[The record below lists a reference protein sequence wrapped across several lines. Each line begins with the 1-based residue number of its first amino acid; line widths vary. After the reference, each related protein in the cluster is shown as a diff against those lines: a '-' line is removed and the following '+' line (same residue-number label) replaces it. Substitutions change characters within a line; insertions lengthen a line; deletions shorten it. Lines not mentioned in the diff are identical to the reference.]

1 MTLNNP
7 PPLAR
12 EHLYTLLNRHSYLL
26 DLVDERGVQAEI
38 TSNPLEQLWLLAN
51 SSYTENSEGELI
63 FSEIYGELEYEYK
76 DRALLKGGFSR
87 QKNKQEEGDPVRL
100 APLLDI
106 EYYLSESNSVNF
118 ILEHLHT
125 DKYDGKL
132 TYYDQ
137 ILSLSFSQ
145 SPTGSITLTHERTTE
160 WEVREGWSGKK
171 DWLIATLDLTL
182 SENHNVSL
190 SVGSR
195 RKGKVCAGGVC
206 VDKPA
211 LNGFEIKLLSR
222 F

>member
-1 MTLNNP
+1 
-7 PPLAR
+7 A
-12 EHLYTLLNRHSYLL
+12 YTLLNRHAYEPALI
-26 DLVDERGVQAEI
+26 DERGIQAEL
-38 TSNPLEQLWLLAN
+38 TSSPLEGLSVLAN
-51 SSYTENSEGELI
+51 YSYTADSDDELI
-63 FSEIYGELEYEYK
+63 FSEAYGELEYDYE
-76 DRALLKGGFSR
+76 DRATLKGGFSR
-87 QKNKQEEGDPVRL
+87 QKNKQEQGDPVRL

-106 EYYLSESNSVNF
+106 EYYLSDSNSVNF

-137 ILSLSFSQ
+137 ILSLSLSQ
-145 SPTGSITLTHERTTE
+145 SSIGSITLTHERTTE
-160 WEVREGWSGKK
+160 WEVREAWSGGK
-171 DWLIATLDLTL
+171 DWLIATLDLSL
-182 SENHNVSL
+182 GENHNLSL

-211 LNGFEIKLLSR
+211 LDGFEIKLLSR